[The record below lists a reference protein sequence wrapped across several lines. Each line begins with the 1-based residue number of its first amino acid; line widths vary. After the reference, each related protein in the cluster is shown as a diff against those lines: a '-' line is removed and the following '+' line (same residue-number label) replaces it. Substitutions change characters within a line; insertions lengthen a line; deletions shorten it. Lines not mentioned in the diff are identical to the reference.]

1 MNFDPHRPT
10 QAGSACSNNG
20 WAWLERSSSPHAV
33 AWVFRNVHAS
43 MSHVYQCSETVS
55 LHVFFRACVFFSTK
69 HPSHWQ
75 ININRL
81 PFLVEVFNYVISSTD
96 TTLWAP
102 HVNPWTHV
110 EIQQPID
117 MAAAQ
122 LGFSFLAMNRYIE
135 TWWFVAAQFHHAS
148 VSTISFSDIVKLTP
162 APQLEIFRFL
172 RQTSRRVIRCSVSL
186 VR

>member
-1 MNFDPHRPT
+1 MSLRILQYVLKSIQKFTQVDVCLLKFNKGSGSIRILMNFDPHRPT
-10 QAGSACSNNG
+10 QADSACSNNG
-20 WAWLERSSSPHAV
+20 RAWLERSSSPRAV
-33 AWVFRNVHAS
+33 AWVFRNFHAS
-43 MSHVYQCSETVS
+43 MSHVYQCSAVS
-55 LHVFFRACVFFSTK
+55 LHVFFRVCFFSNK
-69 HPSHWQ
+69 
-75 ININRL
+75 
-81 PFLVEVFNYVISSTD
+81 
-96 TTLWAP
+96 AP
-102 HVNPWTHV
+102 KSLANQHHRHG
-110 EIQQPID
+110 

-148 VSTISFSDIVKLTP
+148 VSTTSFSDIVKLTP